1 MIIAFIFIILLFVG
15 APIGI
20 VLAVSAAVYLVDA
33 GNTALIGSYALQLM
47 SGIGKYG
54 LLAIP
59 LFMLV
64 GEMMNGGGITI
75 RLVGM
80 ARAMVG
86 TMKGGLVYVNIL
98 ANMMMASILGSATAQ
113 IAIMSKVMV
122 PEMEREGYSKIF
134 SVATTTA
141 AGLLAPVIPPSMMF
155 VVYGVL
161 AQISIGDLFVAG
173 IVPGLMMAGGF
184 MVVIFIMGLINPF
197 PEAPR
202 LSRPERIALLRNGL
216 ITLAIPASII
226 GSITLGLAT
235 PTESAAIAAVMAYLI
250 GKFITKELVERDLPQ
265 MLLTAGSNAALVL
278 FMVATANVFSWIL
291 IYGQIPQSLAAW
303 VVTIADNPII
313 FLLLINLIM
322 LAVGM
327 VIDGIPALIM
337 VVPIILPVATSVYG
351 IDPYHLGIV
360 LCLNLTLGLV
370 TPPVG
375 VALYVAAT
383 VSNVKAGAIFKSALP
398 FVAVAAVVVV
408 LLSVFPALVIR

>member
-1 MIIAFIFIILLFVG
+1 MITIVIFVVLLFAG
-15 APIGI
+15 APIAI
-20 VLAVSAAVYLVDA
+20 VLALSSAAYLMDT
-33 GNTALIGSYALQLM
+33 GNTALIGSYSLQLM

-75 RLVGM
+75 RLVGI
-80 ARAMVG
+80 ARAIIG

-122 PEMEREGYSKIF
+122 PEMEREGYPKTF
-134 SVATTTA
+134 AVATTTA
-141 AGLLAPVIPPSMMF
+141 AGLLSPVIPPSMMF

-184 MVVIFIMGLINPF
+184 MAVIFVMGLFNPF
-197 PEAPR
+197 PSAPE
-202 LSRPERIALLRNGL
+202 LSRSERFKLLRDGM

-250 GKFITKELVERDLPQ
+250 GKFITKELIESDIPK
-265 MLLTAGSNAALVL
+265 MLLTAGSNAVLVL

-291 IYGQIPQSLAAW
+291 IYGQIPQGLAAW
-303 VVTIADNPII
+303 IVTVAENPIM
-313 FLLLINLIM
+313 FLLMINLIM

-337 VVPIILPVATSVYG
+337 VVPIVLPVATSVYG
-351 IDPYHLGIV
+351 VDPYHLGIV

-383 VSNVKAGAIFKSALP
+383 VSDVKAGAIFKSALP
-398 FVAVAAVVVV
+398 FVLVAASVVV
-408 LLSVFPALVIR
+408 LLSIFPGLAIG

>member
-1 MIIAFIFIILLFVG
+1 MITAAVFIVLLFIG

-20 VLAVSAAVYLVDA
+20 VLAVAAAVYVLDT
-33 GNTALIGSYALQLM
+33 GNTALIGSFALQLQ

-59 LFMLV
+59 LFMMV
-64 GEMMNGGGITI
+64 GEMMNGGGITS
-75 RLVGM
+75 RLIGM
-80 ARAMVG
+80 ARAVVG

-113 IAIMSKVMV
+113 ISVMSKVMV
-122 PEMEREGYSKIF
+122 PEMERAGYPKTF
-134 SVATTTA
+134 AVATTTS
-141 AGLLAPVIPPSMMF
+141 AGLLSPIIPPSMMF

-161 AQISIGDLFVAG
+161 AQISIGDLFIAG
-173 IVPGLMMAGGF
+173 IVPGLMMAVGF
-184 MVVIFIMGLINPF
+184 MVVIFVIGLFSPF
-197 PEAPR
+197 PVATP
-202 LSRPERIALLRNGL
+202 LSREERFGLLRDGL
-216 ITLAIPASII
+216 LTLVIPASII
-226 GSITLGLAT
+226 GSILLGLAT

-250 GKFITKELVERDLPQ
+250 GKFVTRELSDRDIPK

-291 IYGQIPQSLAAW
+291 IYGQIPQSLAEW
-303 VVTIADNPII
+303 VVVVAENPNL
-313 FLLLINLIM
+313 FLLLVNLIM

-327 VIDGIPALIM
+327 IIDGIPALIM
-337 VVPIILPVATSVYG
+337 VVPIILPVATTVYG
-351 IDPYHLGIV
+351 IDPYHLGVV

-398 FVAVAAVVVV
+398 FVGVAALVVV
-408 LLSVFPALVIR
+408 LLSVFPGLIVR

>member
-1 MIIAFIFIILLFVG
+1 MITAIVFIVLLFSA

-20 VLAVSAAVYLVDA
+20 VLAVSAAAYLIDT
-33 GNTALIGSYALQLM
+33 GNTALIGSYSLQLM

-59 LFMLV
+59 LFMMV

-75 RLVGM
+75 RLVNM
-80 ARAMVG
+80 ARALIG

-122 PEMEREGYSKIF
+122 PEMEREGYPKTF
-134 SVATTTA
+134 AVATTTA
-141 AGLLAPVIPPSMMF
+141 AGLLSPIIPPSMMF

-161 AQISIGDLFVAG
+161 AQISIGDLFIAG

-184 MVVIFIMGLINPF
+184 LVVIFVMGLINPF
-197 PEAPR
+197 PTATKQ
-202 LSRPERIALLRNGL
+202 SRAERVSLFKDGL
-216 ITLAIPASII
+216 ITLVIPASII

-250 GKFITKELVERDLPQ
+250 GKFVTKELVESEIPK

-291 IYGQIPQSLAAW
+291 IYGQVPQGLAGW
-303 VVTIADNPII
+303 IVTVAENPIV

-327 VIDGIPALIM
+327 IIDGIPALIM

-351 IDPYHLGIV
+351 IDPYHLGVV

-383 VSNVKAGAIFKSALP
+383 VSNIKAGAIFRSAMP
-398 FVAVAAVVVV
+398 FVLVAALVVV
-408 LLSVFPALVIR
+408 LLSVFPGLTIH